1 MHATVYHRDTK
12 DPFEL
17 SPQQLAEELT
27 SFLESDSPRAA
38 HVEATMMQHGISAAI
53 RWYVTMTKGLIFED
67 TCDMPEAF
75 CRAAKQHFLDLRHNH

>member
-1 MHATVYHRDTK
+1 MRATVYHRDTK

-17 SPQQLAEELT
+17 SPQQLAEELK

-38 HVEATMMQHGISAAI
+38 YVEATMMQHGISAAI
-53 RWYVTMTKGLIFED
+53 RWYVTMTKGWIFED

-75 CRAAKQHFLDLRHNH
+75 CRAAKQHFLDLRRNH